1 MARPLPRS
9 NHCRTGI
16 WRLTEILEPSS
27 LSVYTL
33 IRWPLRRPR
42 HCKTLGILTVNLYYV
57 TALSPDNEDIKSY
70 VIAED
75 EDSALLHWS
84 DKFFFGDGVETVN
97 DLRSVFDDTIEV
109 ELLRAAPGEAVGLI
123 RDRLIEQICRAAI
136 ISTKF

>member
-1 MARPLPRS
+1 
-9 NHCRTGI
+9 
-16 WRLTEILEPSS
+16 
-27 LSVYTL
+27 
-33 IRWPLRRPR
+33 
-42 HCKTLGILTVNLYYV
+42 LYYV